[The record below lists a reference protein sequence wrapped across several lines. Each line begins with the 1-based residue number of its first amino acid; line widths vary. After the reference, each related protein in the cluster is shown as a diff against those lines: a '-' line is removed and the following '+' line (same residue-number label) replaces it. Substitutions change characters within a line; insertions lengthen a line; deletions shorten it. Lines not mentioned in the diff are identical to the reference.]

1 MSTLKAVTGH
11 ATDASHR
18 AAWRRLLGLVLAT
31 AVSAASCGNTRHDAD
46 KPPTAGTEA
55 VAAGADSGGSLG
67 NGAGRSPANDQ
78 GGSGASAGTGL
89 AAGSGGLPVNSGGAP
104 PAHPLI
110 VGDDG
115 CPPAAPAT
123 STCTQLAIS
132 CVYRGMTA
140 GLSEANEPFHCLCQA
155 GAWTCVQSAEN
166 GDATCPFVAGLP
178 DEKDACPASGG
189 SCRYALLAQ
198 SALAVCY
205 CQEREAEGG
214 AGGAAAAPI
223 HAWLCGV

>member
-1 MSTLKAVTGH
+1 MTTLEAVRGH
-11 ATDASHR
+11 ATDASRR

-46 KPPTAGTEA
+46 KPPTAGGEA

-67 NGAGRSPANDQ
+67 DGAGRSPANDQ
-78 GGSGASAGTGL
+78 GGGVASAGTVHT
-89 AAGSGGLPVNSGGAP
+89 AGSGGLPVASGGAP

-110 VGDDG
+110 MGDAG
-115 CPPAAPAT
+115 CPPAAPGT
-123 STCTQLAIS
+123 SSCTQSAIS
-132 CVYRGMTA
+132 CVYRGIAA
-140 GLSEANEPFHCLCQA
+140 GLSEANEPFHCLCEA

-178 DEKDACPASGG
+178 DEKEACPAPGA

-205 CQEREAEGG
+205 CNESEA

-223 HAWLCGV
+223 HHWFCGL